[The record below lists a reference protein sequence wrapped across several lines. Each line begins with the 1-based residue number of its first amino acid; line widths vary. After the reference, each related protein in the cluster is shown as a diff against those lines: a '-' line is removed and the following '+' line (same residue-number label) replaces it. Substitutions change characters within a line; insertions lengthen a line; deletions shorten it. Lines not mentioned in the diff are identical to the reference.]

1 MQTVSPI
8 EAIKPISW
16 LIGKWLSVS
25 AKGQYPTIKPFEYCE
40 EMEFSFIGQ
49 PMLNYSSKT
58 WLPEK
63 KRPMHL
69 ESGFLRIKPGTNQVS
84 FMIAHNFGLNSL
96 EEGEATDCE
105 MKIKSSEISRMS
117 FAKEPAVCKIE
128 RHYKLNNDILELVV
142 FMETQNTPL
151 TEHLRVIYEKN
162 TP

>member
-40 EMEFSFIGQ
+40 EMEFTFIGQ
-49 PMLNYSSKT
+49 PILNYFSKT
-58 WLPEK
+58 WLLENKLPK
-63 KRPMHL
+63 HF

-84 FMIAHNFGLNSL
+84 FMIAHNLGLNSL

-151 TEHLRVIYEKN
+151 TEHLRVIYQKN
-162 TP
+162 TA